1 MLFICD
7 GISSGESDSVQDRN
21 NQGWCQVR
29 CSDSSCTNIS
39 QRNDT
44 NCAEPSLSAIAVSTR
59 AGSVR
64 RIVMITHLRFSDKL
78 LRTSMISVEYKGK
91 EIGGEEQFKRP
102 IRKSDLV
109 ILFPCQCN
117 MTATILNPRGCK
129 ESDHP

>member
-29 CSDSSCTNIS
+29 CSNSSCTNIS

-78 LRTSMISVEYKGK
+78 LRTFNDKRGIQGERDRRGRTVQEADK
-91 EIGGEEQFKRP
+91 EKRP
-102 IRKSDLV
+102 RDPLPLPVQYDRNHPKSSRLQR
-109 ILFPCQCN
+109 I
-117 MTATILNPRGCK
+117 
-129 ESDHP
+129 